1 MVAEPGSTASR
12 FTWHRVPPPPH
23 PHPCPQPQ
31 GKEALGVSPAPLVQF
46 NSLTNLGKGLS
57 SHKTRPA
64 CVSSSTVLCCC
75 RLFVTSE
82 GRRGLPV
89 PTWAPPSPLRFL
101 LLGAFSAS
109 YEVTGAFKT
118 PPDSYSSSPACAW
131 PWRLLAVSPGH
142 CSHRHLLL
150 PPAAPLCWKP

>member
-1 MVAEPGSTASR
+1 MAGCQYRCFGVEVTVVAEPGSTASR

-64 CVSSSTVLCCC
+64 CVSSST
-75 RLFVTSE
+75 
-82 GRRGLPV
+82 
-89 PTWAPPSPLRFL
+89 AD
-101 LLGAFSAS
+101 GAES
-109 YEVTGAFKT
+109 
-118 PPDSYSSSPACAW
+118 CA
-131 PWRLLAVSPGH
+131 AAGY
-142 CSHRHLLL
+142 LL
-150 PPAAPLCWKP
+150 PARAGGVFLSLPGPHPPLSDFSCLELSQHLMR